1 MIYTIGQLHQ
11 IAHDFYGIPL
21 TVEELPKKPFSKEEC
36 YQFWFR
42 LNFNNRDY
50 MADRSSSSSSL
61 DPGRLNFSMRESEK
75 SNSQKALAS
84 LSSSV
89 LMQLFPFTLV
99 FRPDLKIISTGSQ
112 LKNMYPDNALVGQTL
127 LDVARL
133 RRPKLLLTWE
143 NVMKPDWFKSLRIMV
158 HKWKTYDLVLFFIV
172 F

>member
-1 MIYTIGQLHQ
+1 MISTTGQLHQ

-21 TVEELPKKPFSKEEC
+21 AVEELPQKPFSKDEC

-50 MADRSSSSSSL
+50 MADRSSSSCSL

-127 LDVARL
+127 TDVARV

-143 NVMKPDWFKSLRIMV
+143 AVMNWIGLKGLGI
-158 HKWKTYDLVLFFIV
+158 IV
-172 F
+172 K